1 MSWQPPL
8 YAGEQILWRGRPAPR
23 CYTFRHWRLN
33 WVGVLLICLGLAGWP
48 FWPAWLG
55 LLPLIAGLLLTVGLP
70 VFNRCLWGRVDYILT
85 DRRLHWRGGL
95 LRDHRA
101 FRELADLA
109 DFRVDRLSP
118 QLASVRLYFRADARP
133 RRLFCLEY
141 PQTLTALLT
150 PLLEREA
157 DRGFNSFC

>member
-8 YAGEQILWRGRPAPR
+8 CEGEQILWRGRPAPR

-33 WVGVLLICLGLAGWP
+33 WVGVLPLSLGLAGWP
-48 FWPAWLG
+48 FGPVWLS
-55 LLPLIAGLLLTVGLP
+55 LLLLIAGLLLTVGLP
-70 VFNRCLWGRVDYILT
+70 VFNRYLWGRVDYILT

-95 LRDHRA
+95 LRDRRA

-109 DFRVDRLSP
+109 DFRMDRHGP
-118 QLASVRLYFRADARP
+118 QLASVRLYFHADAHP
-133 RRLFCLEY
+133 RRLFCLEH
-141 PQTLTALLT
+141 PETLTALLT

-157 DRGFNSFC
+157 DRG